1 MAQIFANNAKSVLS
15 ASIGTASTTIPVADA
30 TSFPTLTGA
39 DFALVTLQ
47 YQTSIEIVQIVAPGK
62 TGNNLIVG
70 ARAQEGTAAQTF
82 PLGANVQ
89 GRITAGSLGLIQS
102 NTIVAGDIATTIHNA
117 GVKVGPADADEFGY
131 SDSAAAFGL
140 KKFTW
145 ASLKAALLSYFSTLT
160 GTWAISTTGNAGM
173 ATTATTATNATNQS
187 GGTVAATTI
196 SASGL
201 ISANGGQIKFPAT
214 QNPSADANTLD
225 DYEEGT
231 LTATVG
237 GTATYSDSGGVYTKI
252 GRMVYFTVVCS
263 VNVLG
268 TGSNFSITLTGL
280 PALPVNF
287 DSSNDIYPCSALL
300 SNAAI
305 SVVDYVAYMSSN
317 SVAIGHKTAAS
328 TNFTYGGAIGNGT
341 VILLS
346 GAYMS
351 AS

>member
-131 SDSAAAFGL
+131 SDSASTPTAFGL

-160 GTWAISTTGNAGM
+160 GTWAISTTGNAAT
-173 ATTATTATNATNQS
+173 ATTATTA
-187 GGTVAATTI
+187 
-196 SASGL
+196 
-201 ISANGGQIKFPAT
+201 NGMLQGNKW
-214 QNPSADANTLD
+214 
-225 DYEEGT
+225 
-231 LTATVG
+231 
-237 GTATYSDSGGVYTKI
+237 I
-252 GRMVYFTVVCS
+252 GRT
-263 VNVLG
+263 
-268 TGSNFSITLTGL
+268 
-280 PALPVNF
+280 
-287 DSSNDIYPCSALL
+287 SAAD
-300 SNAAI
+300 NNWAAI
-305 SVVDYVAYMSSN
+305 AW
-317 SVAIGHKTAAS
+317 
-328 TNFTYGGAIGNGT
+328 NGT
-341 VILLS
+341 VFAAVASS
-346 GAYMS
+346 GTGNRVMTTPEYAG
-351 AS
+351 